1 MSSAL
6 KSGLVLLATFVLGA
20 VFGGGM
26 HAWLAPSRRP
36 PPPMAGAPQ
45 GTPPLPRWMAQ
56 LELTAAQ
63 QEQARAIFE
72 KYRPELQKVFEET
85 FPKAHAVNEK
95 MQAELRDVL
104 TEAQRE
110 KLDAWQKA
118 HPRGMGPGFG
128 PGMHRGMGPHGMGPP
143 GLGPPPELPPPPPDA
158 PAP

>member
-1 MSSAL
+1 MSSAQV
-6 KSGLVLLATFVLGA
+6 KVGLVLVATFALGA

-26 HAWLAPSRRP
+26 HAWLGPRHRP
-36 PPPMAGAPQ
+36 PPPMPGMQGGPPNGA
-45 GTPPLPRWMAQ
+45 LPRWMGE
-56 LELTAAQ
+56 LDLTA
-63 QEQARAIFE
+63 EQREKARAIFE

-128 PGMHRGMGPHGMGPP
+128 PGMHHGMGPP
-143 GLGPPPELPPPPPDA
+143 PPPP
-158 PAP
+158 